1 MSSNKTKAKSA
12 KSFHARVQ
20 SPTDTTKAN
29 FDDSFIDYVTC
40 EIDTETINPD
50 DAWQCKPI
58 ILDIEGVAT
67 EIRRDYLF
75 DEYVII
81 SPGRGKRPY
90 DTHKNRHP
98 LIETADSPR
107 LDLEKEVLSLKKGH
121 DWLVKVVE
129 NRFSA
134 LTLKNPRAHGK
145 QELVIDTPMANIS
158 FSRLSVT
165 QIERVLKVYQNRI
178 TSLMATEGI
187 AYVLVFRNDGFEA
200 GASLAHAHSQIYAL
214 PVIPK
219 RYIEHSKQIEDYFID
234 KKKEPI
240 EDIIRFEKTQKVRV
254 VAEDENF
261 LVICPYASQYP
272 FEAWVIPKKHV
283 TTFNELNATQ
293 IKSCAE
299 HLKSLTSKLTN
310 AQISYNF
317 FIENGTSPH
326 YRCIVKLYGR
336 SNIWGGFEV
345 ATGMVINTVPP
356 ESAAKWY
363 KSKDTKPTT

>member
-1 MSSNKTKAKSA
+1 MSSKAVRA
-12 KSFHARVQ
+12 KPAKNFHNNQA
-20 SPTDTTKAN
+20 SLDTTKAN

-58 ILDIEGVAT
+58 ILDIEGIET

-75 DEYVII
+75 DEYVVI

-107 LDLEKEVLSLKKGH
+107 LDLEKEVSSLKNDH

-145 QELVIDTPMANIS
+145 QELVIDTPLANTS

-165 QIERVLKVYQNRI
+165 QIERVLKVYQDRI
-178 TSLMATEGI
+178 TKLLATDGI
-187 AYVLVFRNDGFEA
+187 EYVLVFRNDGFEA

-214 PVIPK
+214 PVVPK
-219 RYIEHSKQIEDYFID
+219 RYLEHSKQIEDYFID
-234 KKKEPI
+234 KRKEPI
-240 EDIIRFEKTQKVRV
+240 EDIIRFEKAQKRRV

-272 FEAWVIPKKHV
+272 FEAWLIPKKHI
-283 TTFNELNATQ
+283 TKFDELNRSQ
-293 IKSCAE
+293 LKSCATQLK
-299 HLKSLTSKLTN
+299 HLTQKLTG

-317 FIENGTSPH
+317 FIENGISPH
-326 YRCIVKLYGR
+326 YRCIIKLYGR

-363 KSKDTKPTT
+363 KSNLVKP

>member
-1 MSSNKTKAKSA
+1 MRAKAIHSKSA
-12 KSFHARVQ
+12 KNFHNALHQKQ
-20 SPTDTTKAN
+20 SKNKTN
-29 FDDSFIDYVTC
+29 LDDSFIDYVTC

-58 ILDIEGVAT
+58 VLDIEGVET

-75 DEYVII
+75 DEYVIV

-107 LDLEKEVLSLKKGH
+107 LDLEKEVFSLKHGS

-129 NRFSA
+129 NRFAS
-134 LTLKNPRAHGK
+134 LNLKNPRAHGK
-145 QELVIDTPMANIS
+145 QELVIDTPLSNTS
-158 FSRLSVT
+158 FAKLSNT
-165 QIERVLKVYQNRI
+165 QIERVLKVYQSRTKDLI
-178 TSLMATEGI
+178 ATEGI

-214 PVIPK
+214 PVVPK
-219 RYIEHSKQIEDYFID
+219 RFTEHSKTIEDYFID

-240 EDIIRFEKTQKVRV
+240 EDIIRFEKAQKTRV
-254 VAEDENF
+254 VAEDDSF
-261 LVICPYASQYP
+261 LIICPYASQYP
-272 FEAWVIPKKHV
+272 FEAWIIPKDHV
-283 TTFNELNATQ
+283 VRFDEMSAKQ
-293 IKSCAE
+293 IKDCSR
-299 HLKSLTSKLTN
+299 HLKYLTEKLTG

-317 FIENGTSPH
+317 FIENGISPN
-326 YRCIVKLYGR
+326 YRCVIKLYGR

-363 KSKDTKPTT
+363 KSK